1 LRAAVRVTRPRGRV
15 RCRVRAGLPLPS
27 PTGPPSTAQLA
38 SQPHDRYVESY
49 QGSIVEIT
57 VVHPHTNPALP
68 CWGRARSS
76 HARAAVERPRGRPAS
91 PQHVRIAKHC
101 RHGTRPPRNTAPA
114 SMQRHASLAAA
125 PLARCCPHQHGM
137 HVCTARAA
145 PSLAQRRHAHH
156 HTNPRLWCDE
166 RAATSPPATCPLHA
180 LHVTPV
186 AAAVVSLSRLS
197 AAVAPSAP
205 TRHHKRTHRWWRGSW
220 RASDLLPQTPPSGA
234 ARASAPSDRGG
245 DLRTAVGES
254 VPWSVLAGAGRLR
267 LCLLDESR
275 GGCLE
280 LARVPAAAGAVLDL
294 PLRRG

>member
-1 LRAAVRVTRPRGRV
+1 MCDTGCGSPSCTRAARRTVVRTRHGAVGARAQTQGRRHTPDPRDTPHVRAAVRVTRPRGRV

-137 HVCTARAA
+137 HVCTARARARCAIIWHNGATHTITQPHSCGATRGPPRYRLPHA
-145 PSLAQRRHAHH
+145 PSRPPRRHARRRRR
-156 HTNPRLWCDE
+156 RLPQ
-166 RAATSPPATCPLHA
+166 PPISRRCT
-180 LHVTPV
+180 V
-186 AAAVVSLSRLS
+186 AAHT
-197 AAVAPSAP
+197 P
-205 TRHHKRTHRWWRGSW
+205 
-220 RASDLLPQTPPSGA
+220 PQTY
-234 ARASAPSDRGG
+234 
-245 DLRTAVGES
+245 E
-254 VPWSVLAGAGRLR
+254 
-267 LCLLDESR
+267 
-275 GGCLE
+275 
-280 LARVPAAAGAVLDL
+280 
-294 PLRRG
+294 